1 MFPEEPYETGGFF
14 PNVVFSNGVIAGAD
28 GSVKIYYGACDETVC
43 LAETTIDELLE
54 TLK

>member
-1 MFPEEPYETGGFF
+1 MLPEEPYETRGFF

-43 LAETTIDELLE
+43 LAETSIDELSGMLN
-54 TLK
+54 